1 MSKKSKNPE
10 DREQDKM
17 IAYLKGS
24 LIQKSSNQVILDIGG
39 VGYSAWIPLSTY
51 LKLGDLNQTAELYI
65 YTHMT
70 DNSLA
75 LYGFYSER
83 ERDLFLK
90 LINISGIGPKIALN
104 ILSGIEASDLE
115 DAIRRADVARISLIP
130 GIGKKT
136 AMRIA
141 LELQEKLDLK
151 EKVLETSS
159 SKEKEDLISALTNL
173 GFKRREVEKIVDD
186 CIQTYSLE
194 AGLEKLLR
202 ESLKRLAKI

>member
-1 MSKKSKNPE
+1 
-10 DREQDKM
+10 M